1 MSKEFVLPSGVVI
14 LSTSDLAGNI
24 LTYNAGFRDASG
36 YTDTE
41 LKGKPHNLLRHPDM
55 PKEAFQDLWNT
66 LTAGNTWFGIVK
78 NLRKDG
84 DYYWVAA
91 NIAPI
96 RDDGQITGYVSVRYP
111 ATREQIANSEQL
123 YSDIRA
129 GRKPMPWTKLEKET
143 QYLPLSLAIGAVL
156 SPMVALG
163 MEATSG
169 IALLAVGVASL
180 SGVAYLLKKIQQ
192 AHKLSPTLQK
202 GINDIANHR
211 LHLPIAENTEMG
223 CTLNYLRARVA
234 EQMAN
239 DYDALR
245 QAQIMLTAM
254 DSASTNIMI
263 TDVYFN
269 IINVNKNLRELFASK
284 EDKIRD
290 TLPNFVADQVLGS
303 NMDIFHKHPERQ
315 RAVLQN
321 ITEPLHAEV
330 NMADMVLHL
339 TVTPIIKE
347 SLKIGYVVEWV
358 DRTIEATVV
367 TELAQV
373 FDGMMKGD
381 FSRNIEA
388 DADGIYLQI
397 KRDVNDSLVVIKQLF
412 EQLEQA
418 MQELS
423 RAKIL
428 AEQASEAKSQ
438 FIHNMTHEL
447 RTPLNAI
454 IGFIQLL
461 QRETGLTNKHLDY
474 LHQAMTAS
482 KHLLEIVNQV
492 LDMSRLEVGVLT
504 LEHEQYHW
512 RKALEDALDMVR
524 VQAEEKSLKFVI
536 NIDEKLP
543 EYLVGDVVR
552 LRQVLVNLLNNAIK
566 FTEHGSILLNVQAD
580 DRFLQFEIID
590 TGIGMSEETQKKL
603 YQLFSQANE
612 TSSRQHGGIGLGLVF
627 SKSIIEQMGGSIH
640 ITSKLGMGTK
650 VNFTHPLH
658 EMTSYH
664 NSDELSKWI
673 AALPEHLDQKN
684 ILLVEDNKINQI
696 ITLEFLRQMG
706 TSADIANHGQEAI
719 EMRQQKHY
727 DLIILD
733 VQMPIKDGYETIIDI
748 REEEKR
754 TGKHQ
759 IVVGLSANGLQQD
772 IDKAK
777 RLGMDDYLTKPVD
790 FEPFQE
796 KLAYWLVG
804 AGSKKAK

>member
-66 LTAGNTWFGIVK
+66 LKAGNTWFGVVK

-84 DYYWVAA
+84 DFYWVAA
-91 NIAPI
+91 NVAPI
-96 RDDGQITGYVSVRYP
+96 RDSGKITGYVSVRYP
-111 ATREQIANSEQL
+111 ATREQITNSEQL
-123 YSDIRA
+123 YTDIRA

-143 QYLPLSLAIGAVL
+143 HYLPLSLAIGAVL
-156 SPMVALG
+156 SPLLSLG
-163 MEATSG
+163 MSITSPTALVAT
-169 IALLAVGVASL
+169 GVASL
-180 SGVAYLLKKIQQ
+180 SGIAYLLRKIQQ
-192 AHKLSPTLQK
+192 AQKLSPTLQK

-211 LHLPIAENTEMG
+211 LHLPIAENTEIG

-234 EQMAN
+234 EQMAK

-245 QAQIMLTAM
+245 EAQIMLTAM

-269 IINVNKNLRELFASK
+269 IINVNKNLRTLFTSK
-284 EDKIRD
+284 EEKIRK
-290 TLPNFVADQVLGS
+290 TLPHFIADQVLGS
-303 NMDIFHKHPERQ
+303 NMDIFHKHPEHQ
-315 RAVLQN
+315 RKILQN

-339 TVTPIIKE
+339 TVTPIVKE

-373 FDGMMKGD
+373 FNGMMKGD

-397 KRDVNDSLVVIKQLF
+397 KRDVNDSLVVVKQLF

-423 RAKIL
+423 TAKIL
-428 AEQASEAKSQ
+428 AEQASDAKSQ

-461 QRETGLTNKHLDY
+461 QRETGLTDKHFEY
-474 LHQAMTAS
+474 LHQSMTAS

-492 LDMSRLEVGVLT
+492 LDMSKLEAGVLT
-504 LEHEQYHW
+504 LEQESYHW
-512 RKALEDALDMVR
+512 RKSLEDAIDMVR
-524 VQAEEKSLKFVI
+524 GQAEEKALKLVI
-536 NIDEKLP
+536 NISEQLP
-543 EYLVGDVVR
+543 EYLIGDVVR

-566 FTEHGSILLNVQAD
+566 FTNHGSILLNVD
-580 DRFLQFEIID
+580 EEHRFLRFEIID
-590 TGIGMSEETQKKL
+590 TGIGMSEETQQKL

-650 VNFTHPLH
+650 VSFTHPIAD
-658 EMTSYH
+658 TASRYD
-664 NSDELSKWI
+664 SDELSKWI
-673 AALPEHLDQKN
+673 TALPEKLNHKN
-684 ILLVEDNKINQI
+684 ILLVEDNKVNQI
-696 ITLEFLRQMG
+696 ITLEFLKQMG
-706 TSADIANHGQEAI
+706 TTADVANHGQEAM
-719 EMRQQKHY
+719 EMRQTKHY

-748 REEEKR
+748 REEEKV

-777 RLGMDDYLTKPVD
+777 RLGMDDYLTKPVEFD
-790 FEPFQE
+790 AFQE
-796 KLAYWLVG
+796 RLAYWLVG
-804 AGSKKAK
+804 AGSKDAR